1 MGRNIQDIIKTLP
14 GDRRERIK
22 TNAQRMALEM
32 IQHADSLE
40 QLRKAAGKT
49 QTEVA
54 QKLGIKQNA
63 ISQLENRADLYLST
77 LNKYVGA
84 LGHRLELALVTATG
98 ERVQLKHFHPWERS
112 ELLIAV
118 PKASRKRSSSSAEL
132 KVASKVAKPK
142 VARQQ
147 NAVATEG
154 QGRPRSGKSTHSAA
168 KRQSRSPSAR

>member
-14 GDRRERIK
+14 GDRRERVK
-22 TNAQRMALEM
+22 KNAQRMALEM

-98 ERVQLKHFHPWERS
+98 ERVELTHFHPWERS
-112 ELLIAV
+112 ELIAI
-118 PKASRKRSSSSAEL
+118 PKASKKRSSSATP

-142 VARQQ
+142 MPRQQ
-147 NAVATEG
+147 SAVAAEG
-154 QGRPRSGKSTHSAA
+154 EGRPRSGKSTHGAA
-168 KRQSRSPSAR
+168 KRQSRAPSAR

>member
-14 GDRRERIK
+14 RDRRERIK

-54 QKLGIKQNA
+54 QKLGIKQHA

-98 ERVQLKHFHPWERS
+98 ERVQLTHFHPWERS

-118 PKASRKRSSSSAEL
+118 PRASKKRSSSAEP
-132 KVASKVAKPK
+132 KVASKVAKPR

-147 NAVATEG
+147 NAVAAEGEG
-154 QGRPRSGKSTHSAA
+154 QPRSGKSTYGATR
-168 KRQSRSPSAR
+168 RQSRSPSAR